1 MIISGTIKKKPNR
14 IDNIQ
19 KLIDSAGE
27 TQFKN
32 IYKNLQTELKDKI
45 ITKLLSKLNILNK
58 RVEEYKQEIISLKND
73 LVYLLKR
80 VILTK
85 NENKLNRNYKN
96 KLNYNKLIKNSTTN
110 NLNNN
115 RAFSPLNNTMSQLK
129 SFSNFYNQTEINN
142 NNTTINNNFESPNLH
157 PINNIQNELDIK
169 INNYI
174 NSIYKHNFLKN
185 ETNINY
191 YYFLNKKE
199 NLFEEIFQKKNGSKY
214 TELYLGTEPNINKKN
229 VLKNNRSQRNISASL
244 LKRPIESSDK
254 IRKRISTSM
263 ANIKNENAYISN
275 NKFGEIRD
283 NNEGYYEDEKEDDKE
298 EDNNN
303 EKLDIIN
310 TNNNKE
316 KNYLKV
322 KKKRRELNIETNHLN
337 NYKNFKNKT
346 YHHGFYSNTN
356 GNKTCTNNC
365 AKKKNIK
372 NNKFIPLNRSPF
384 IINKF

>member
-191 YYFLNKKE
+191 YYSLNKKE

-303 EKLDIIN
+303 EKLNIIN

-346 YHHGFYSNTN
+346 FHRGFYSNTN
-356 GNKTCTNNC
+356 GNKTCTHNY